1 MQNQKEKKA
10 QIIAILNNKQVI
22 INIGKRDG
30 VKVNDK
36 FDIVDSE
43 VKILRDPDTHE
54 ILDRFHQFKQQISAI
69 QVETKYSICSSIFN
83 KKENSISKLA
93 MRQYQPVIN
102 AAITTRKVGKHL
114 KVDQSEVNDITAKYN
129 YSVIHIGDKVIPSK

>member
-1 MQNQKEKKA
+1 MQTQKEKKP

-36 FDIVDSE
+36 FDIVDSQ
-43 VKILRDPDTHE
+43 VKFLRDPDTHE
-54 ILDRFHQFKQQISAI
+54 ILDRFHQLKQQISAVK
-69 QVETKYSICSSIFN
+69 VETKYSICSSIFN

-93 MRQYQPVIN
+93 MRQYQPIIN
-102 AAITTRKVGKHL
+102 ATTTRKVGKQL
-114 KVDQSEVNDITAKYN
+114 NVDPKEVNDITAKYN
-129 YSVIHIGDKVIPSK
+129 YSVIHIGDKVTPSK